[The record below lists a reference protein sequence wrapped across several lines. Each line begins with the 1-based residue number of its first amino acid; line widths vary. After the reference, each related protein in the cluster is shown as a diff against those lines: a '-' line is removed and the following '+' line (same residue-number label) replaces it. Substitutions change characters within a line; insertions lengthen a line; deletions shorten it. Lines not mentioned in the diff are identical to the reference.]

1 MHLQRL
7 TRRESP
13 RLGRPWPSHLV
24 EESLAEVLHGPLE
37 LVPLGLP
44 LLVVAHVLS
53 GGTLPGG
60 CPGVV
65 IHIVKPASG
74 VCAFFPPA
82 NKALMLRWVPHHLC
96 CPTTLSHQI
105 LNIVIGG
112 LIRN

>member
-7 TRRESP
+7 RRRESP
-13 RLGRPWPSHLV
+13 RLGRPRPSHLV

-53 GGTLPGG
+53 GRTLPGG

-74 VCAFFPPA
+74 VCPFFPPG
-82 NKALMLRWVPHHLC
+82 NKVLMLRRLPHHLC
-96 CPTTLSHQI
+96 CPTTLPHQI
-105 LNIVIGG
+105 LNIFSGID
-112 LIRN
+112 